1 MWYRALLIAGL
12 LGRAALTAGSQGMT
26 RIGVGLDSRL
36 WIEGAS
42 NLSGWSCRAK
52 SLDAAIYVD
61 SGARDLPD
69 IERHLR
75 KVTVTVPVAA
85 LTCGHA
91 PMDKSVRT
99 ALKAGEG
106 TATENIVATLD
117 VLGSGDSASH
127 TVHTAGSLRLA
138 GRENT
143 VRVDIDASIGSG
155 GLEAQG
161 ELPILLSD
169 YGIVPPTG
177 LFGAIRCADRVVVKF
192 ALTVVPNVL
201 TASTTTVSL
210 PNGDS
215 R

>member
-12 LGRAALTAGSQGMT
+12 LGGAAVTASAQGTT
-26 RIGVGLDSRL
+26 RMSVGLDSRL

-42 NLSGWSCRAK
+42 NLSRWSCKART
-52 SLDAAIYVD
+52 LDAAIYVD
-61 SGARDLPD
+61 SGSRDLPD
-69 IERHLR
+69 IQHHLR

-91 PMDKSVRT
+91 PMDKSLRT
-99 ALKAGEG
+99 ALKAGKG
-106 TATENIVATLD
+106 AATEDIVATLD
-117 VLGSGDSASH
+117 VLGSDDSASH

-143 VRVDIDASIGSG
+143 VRVDIDASIDGG

-169 YGIVPPTG
+169 YGFVPPTG
-177 LFGAIRCADRVVVKF
+177 LFGAIRCADRVIVKF
-192 ALTVVPNVL
+192 ALTVVPNIL
-201 TASTTTVSL
+201 TASAANASL
-210 PNGDS
+210 PY
-215 R
+215 